1 MRQQITETVL
11 KHFPEVQAVYLF
23 GTYGTTDERTDSDVD
38 IALLLPH
45 NSSFDNLQLAKSDCR
60 FELEGLF
67 EKKVDLLNVRKLSTV
82 FQNEVV
88 RKGDLIYTRNRH
100 VVDEF
105 EMLTMSYYQKL
116 NEERAGILEEIR
128 KTRKIL
134 S

>member
-1 MRQQITETVL
+1 MKHQITETVL
-11 KHFPEVQAVYLF
+11 KFFPEVEAIYIF
-23 GTYGTTDERTDSDVD
+23 GTYGTGDERTDSDVD

-45 NSSFDNLQLAKSDCR
+45 KSRNGNLELARSNCR
-60 FELEGLF
+60 FELEQLL
-67 EKKVDLLNVRKLSTV
+67 EKEVDLLNVRKLSTV
-82 FQNEVV
+82 FQKEVV
-88 RKGDLIYTRNRH
+88 MKGDLIYTRNRY

-105 EMLTMSYYQKL
+105 EMLTQSYYQKL